1 MTSSNEIAGNAT
13 FARKRHAR
21 LGDPA
26 LWAWL
31 VVALLALLPARAAL
45 HVILA

>member
-1 MTSSNEIAGNAT
+1 MNHSLEHDRPTGRNPSPLA
-13 FARKRHAR
+13 
-21 LGDPA
+21 DPA

-31 VVALLALLPARAAL
+31 FVALLALLPARAAL

>member
-1 MTSSNEIAGNAT
+1 MASSNEIAGTSAST
-13 FARKRHAR
+13 RKRHAR

>member
-1 MTSSNEIAGNAT
+1 MTPSMEFGQPSKPGRSGPSRIA
-13 FARKRHAR
+13 
-21 LGDPA
+21 DPA

>member
-1 MTSSNEIAGNAT
+1 MNNSLEPDHPIRRNPS
-13 FARKRHAR
+13 R
-21 LGDPA
+21 LADPA

-31 VVALLALLPARAAL
+31 FVALLALLPARAAL

>member
-1 MTSSNEIAGNAT
+1 MTPSIE
-13 FARKRHAR
+13 FAQRPKPGRSGPSR
-21 LGDPA
+21 LADPA

-31 VVALLALLPARAAL
+31 FVALLALLPARAAL

>member
-1 MTSSNEIAGNAT
+1 
-13 FARKRHAR
+13 

>member
-1 MTSSNEIAGNAT
+1 MTSSNETAVAST
-13 FARKRHAR
+13 SARKRHAR

-31 VVALLALLPARAAL
+31 FVVLLALLPARAAL